1 MPAPADHQAVLDRLL
16 PAVEARVERRESAA
30 NVPPATVED
39 LHESGLMRMRVP
51 ACLGGG
57 EVDARTAY
65 DAVERLSYVDGA
77 TGWTFMAGAN
87 LLGLAG
93 AFLDDDAAAEV
104 MSDPRSCLAGQV
116 APRGRAEAV
125 TGGYRIEGS
134 FGFGSGAAHSNYMLG
149 GFREM
154 REGEQV
160 RLPNG
165 VPNVLV
171 AVVSAKNIR
180 FEGNW
185 DVLGLQATGS
195 VDYSVV
201 PHDIPES
208 FTWPLFT
215 GKPRRG
221 GGFYRMGIFGVT
233 AIDHSAF
240 SLGVARR
247 ALDDVAAMA
256 VGKKRPGRPKLVDD
270 PVFQFEYAQAEASL
284 RAARAFSMEAI
295 RELERAAHA
304 DAVTL
309 RQRAAARLS
318 ATHAART
325 AIEVTGTAYRY
336 SGSTGLRIGSAIQ
349 QCLRDLTASEAHVFT
364 DHNSWRDCAVAL
376 LGAAPDTLFL

>member
-1 MPAPADHQAVLDRLL
+1 MRTTHDYRAVLDRLVPVL
-16 PAVEARVERRESAA
+16 ESRVERREGAENIPA
-30 NVPPATVED
+30 ATVED

-65 DAVERLSYVDGA
+65 DAVERLSYLDGA

-93 AFLDDDAAAEV
+93 AFLADDAVEEV

-116 APRGRAEAV
+116 APRGRAEC
-125 TGGYRIEGS
+125 TGAGYRVEGS
-134 FGFGSGAAHSNYMLG
+134 FGFGSGSRHSNYMLG
-149 GFREM
+149 GFRET
-154 REGEQV
+154 RDGEQV
-160 RLPNG
+160 RLANG

-171 AVVSAKNIR
+171 GVVSSRQIT

-201 PHDIPES
+201 PHELPAG

-221 GGFYRMGIFGVT
+221 GGFYRMGIFGIT

-247 ALDDVAAMA
+247 ALDDVATMA
-256 VGKKRPGRPKLVDD
+256 VEKKRPGRAKLVDD

-284 RAARAFSMEAI
+284 RAARAFVLDAI
-295 RELERAAHA
+295 GELEQAAHA
-304 DAVTL
+304 DEVTL
-309 RQRAAARLS
+309 AQRAAARLA

-325 AIEVTGTAYRY
+325 GIEVTGVAYRY
-336 SGSTGLRIGSAIQ
+336 SGSTGLRNGSAVQ
-349 QCLRDLTASEAHVFT
+349 QCIRDLTASEAHVFT
-364 DHNSWRDCAVAL
+364 DHNSWRDTAVAL